1 MNHKP
6 ERLGLTIVEVLVVIA
21 ITALIAGF
29 VVNMISN
36 ARHTAGIARARGE
49 AKSMAEMVL
58 RQLERDIS
66 TSRAKL
72 ETLTSG
78 EQIIT
83 PTFRRTGPGSCE
95 MMVPDDRDTNTS
107 KRVSYSLNGSQLIR
121 DEQGGVSR
129 AICSNIEEFD
139 VAMLSD
145 ELVSINLKTGV
156 IADGQLTPQI
166 HHQTMIVTIREAI
179 KARLDDRWRGDGDI
193 LTNY

>member
-1 MNHKP
+1 MNHKS

-49 AKSMAEMVL
+49 AKSMAERVL

-66 TSRAKL
+66 ASRADL
-72 ETLTSG
+72 RTSTSG
-78 EQIIT
+78 GQTIT

-95 MMVPDDRDTNTS
+95 MMVPDDRDTNAS

-129 AICSNIEEFD
+129 AICSNIKEFD

-179 KARLDDRWRGDGDI
+179 KARLDDRWRGGDDI